1 MAGLPP
7 EPSREDPPRHDPP
20 PRRSYFVH
28 NPWRTRATGGFAGA
42 SMMLTIT
49 AVFYALGRLPLP
61 LVGLSVLLAAG
72 AFGFGL
78 YARRRAERFDADLGN
93 GPPGH

>member
-7 EPSREDPPRHDPP
+7 EPSREDPPRQEPP

-93 GPPGH
+93 GPPRH

>member
-1 MAGLPP
+1 MTGLADPQGG
-7 EPSREDPPRHDPP
+7 RE
-20 PRRSYFVH
+20 PRRSFYVH
-28 NPWRTRATGGFAGA
+28 NPWRSRATGSFAGA

-61 LVGLSVLLAAG
+61 LVRISVLLAAA

-78 YARRRAERFDADLGN
+78 YGRRRAARFDAGI
-93 GPPGH
+93 GPR

>member
-1 MAGLPP
+1 MADLSPG
-7 EPSREDPPRHDPP
+7 PSQEGSPPRH
-20 PRRSYFVH
+20 SYYVH

-49 AVFYALGRLPLP
+49 AIFYALGRLPLP
-61 LVGLSVLLAAG
+61 LVGISVLLASA

-78 YARRRAERFDADLGN
+78 YARRRAARFDADLGN
-93 GPPGH
+93 SPGTDPNRR

>member
-1 MAGLPP
+1 MADQPKEPP
-7 EPSREDPPRHDPP
+7 QRPS
-20 PRRSYFVH
+20 YYVH
-28 NPWRTRATGGFAGA
+28 NPWRTRATGAFAGA

-61 LVGLSVLLAAG
+61 LVGISVLLAFC

-78 YARRRAERFDADLGN
+78 YARRRAARFDAGLGN
-93 GPPGH
+93 GPGNGRNR

>member
-1 MAGLPP
+1 MIAAAATPKSTWRNPETSAFRPVMTVMAAPMAKSPIML
-7 EPSREDPPRHDPP
+7 R
-20 PRRSYFVH
+20 
-28 NPWRTRATGGFAGA
+28 
-42 SMMLTIT
+42 MMLTIT